1 MSTIEGIIRQNT
13 ENPLL
18 KVKSIRYFETNKGLV
33 GYQCKTDIN
42 GVEICNDGMGGA
54 TYLDGAFKYTKDFEH
69 LSEWQLEE
77 LIDEY
82 EGL

>member
-1 MSTIEGIIRQNT
+1 MSTIEGIVRQNT

-33 GYQCKTDIN
+33 GYQCKTDVD

-54 TYLDGAFKYTKDFEH
+54 TYLDGAFKYTKNFEH

>member
-13 ENPLL
+13 NNPLL
-18 KVKSIRYFETNKGLV
+18 KVTSVRYFETNKGI
-33 GYQCKTDIN
+33 GYQCKTNID

-69 LSEWQLEE
+69 LSEWKLEE
-77 LIDEY
+77 LIDEH